1 MAKPM
6 LVERVE
12 PLSFSILF
20 LGLILTFV
28 GIYIST
34 ATGLDDL
41 KDWVFV
47 LLPLGLLLSVI
58 GGVWFLKFLLDLGKF
73 RSYLQEGSKAAL
85 LRNLDD
91 VEYLAWKLPSR
102 YEEELAAKKRELGI
116 K

>member
-12 PLSFSILF
+12 LLSFSILL

-28 GIYIST
+28 GIYVST

-41 KDWVFV
+41 KGWVLV
-47 LLPLGLLLSVI
+47 LLTSGLLLLSI
-58 GGVWFLKFLLDLGKF
+58 GGIWLLKFLLDLGKF
-73 RSYLQEGSKAAL
+73 RSYMQEESKAAL

-91 VEYLAWKLPSR
+91 AEYLAWRLPSK
-102 YEEELAAKKRELGI
+102 YGEELAAKKKELGI